1 MKVAYSE
8 KTQRKVNEKG
18 GIDSLE
24 KMHTKKRRKHKDGK
38 TYVKQCKRR
47 KRKSK
52 EEISLEEEF
61 SISQNI
67 FQKNQKRQI
76 KKQKKISQ
84 NIEKKEVKKMRTRN
98 KIKIGR
104 NLEKN
109 KICKRYKKE
118 TQQSRQ

>member
-1 MKVAYSE
+1 MEATKQRRDISILIMKVAYSE

-52 EEISLEEEF
+52 EEISLEEDFFYFTKHF
-61 SISQNI
+61 S
-67 FQKNQKRQI
+67 KKKRD
-76 KKQKKISQ
+76 KSDKS
-84 NIEKKEVKKMRTRN
+84 RN
-98 KIKIGR
+98 KKGFLKTLKKGGKE
-104 NLEKN
+104 NEN
-109 KICKRYKKE
+109 KKKR
-118 TQQSRQ
+118 